1 MHVLFYE
8 MEGVLTRERRLIRL
22 NPQHLWP
29 CTSSLDLYSLL
40 LRMPINPSTSFLALG
55 DGEGTR
61 RMKKKVVVRVVDIHR
76 MNTHHAYVVH
86 YGLDWVLY
94 LLVVLVPR
102 MGVRIARQIPCVQN
116 QFVWLHV
123 CIHILTEHKC

>member
-8 MEGVLTRERRLIRL
+8 MEGVLTRERRLLCL

-76 MNTHHAYVVH
+76 MNRHHAYVVH

-94 LLVVLVPR
+94 PCSYSYL
-102 MGVRIARQIPCVQN
+102 GWESGSHAR
-116 QFVWLHV
+116 FRV
-123 CIHILTEHKC
+123 CKTNLFGCTFASTS